1 MKSSIK
7 ITVKETDGTGSFP
20 VTRKYTFE
28 QDNTLEN
35 IEEWIEVFKQILHA
49 QTFPHGLI
57 EKIFVHDMIYPRS

>member
-1 MKSSIK
+1 MKGSTKISIE
-7 ITVKETDGTGSFP
+7 TTDGTGAFP

-49 QTFPHGLI
+49 QTFSHDLI
-57 EKIFVHDMIYPRS
+57 EEIFDRV